1 MISWLFS
8 DARAIKAYIRRK
20 DLGLIAGE
28 YSKKVYLVAEDPGKE
43 PVQQISEDI
52 AQYVAQKNCPYEIIE
67 DRGVAIHKAIM
78 ECKRPTV
85 LLITGKGN
93 ETRQKNTARSMR
105 IAVQMWNMS
114 RNIWK
119 NITIHLHMYWKI
131 RI

>member
-1 MISWLFS
+1 MIS
-8 DARAIKAYIRRK
+8 AIFGCPGYKAYIRRK

-93 ETRQKNTARSMR
+93 ETRQKYG
-105 IAVQMWNMS
+105 
-114 RNIWK
+114 
-119 NITIHLHMYWKI
+119 TIYADCRTDVEYVKEYLEEYNHSPSHVLENQNLD
-131 RI
+131 